1 MIDGDMWG
9 RRTNAPPDRPLND
22 LSAAPMAFR
31 PSNGRRYVMENAMA
45 KRPSREQIA
54 MAIVKTGASPKSY
67 DETLAVL
74 KTKTLK
80 QCRYIPWYYPS
91 VRAAMTD

>member
-1 MIDGDMWG
+1 MT
-9 RRTNAPPDRPLND
+9 R
-22 LSAAPMAFR
+22 
-31 PSNGRRYVMENAMA
+31 
-45 KRPSREQIA
+45 RPSREQIA
-54 MAIVKTGASPKSY
+54 TAIVKTGASPKSY

-80 QCRYIPWYYPS
+80 ECRYIPWYYPI